1 MKLFPEHIE
10 CKACLGGGFTGDT
23 GNAEKDV
30 CGYCHGLG
38 LVLPKDAPKVCDYCE
53 DITSQLRLSP
63 FMADLSR
70 MMCRECWEMTRKE
83 YLASNGEDIGKFSK
97 GVE

>member
-1 MKLFPEHIE
+1 MKLFPEHTE
-10 CKACLGGGFTGDT
+10 CKACLGGGFTGDS

-30 CGYCHGLG
+30 CE
-38 LVLPKDAPKVCDYCE
+38 YCE
-53 DITSQLRLSP
+53 DIVSELRLSP

-70 MMCRECWEMTRKE
+70 MMCGECWEMTRKE
-83 YLASNGEDIGKFSK
+83 CLASNGEDIGKFSK